1 MNLKQTSIFF
11 FAGEQSGDLHG
22 QNLLQNL
29 RQKLPGYAFTGVGG
43 PLMRP
48 FLSSSILKM
57 EDFEVMGFSDVLRA
71 LPKLIRQ
78 FYQVRNAI
86 LDTQPAAVVLIDYPG
101 FNLRLAK
108 SLRKKG
114 YKGKIAQYICPSVWA
129 WGKERIEHMANT
141 LDLLL
146 SILPFE
152 KELFSHTP
160 LHVEYIGNPLLT
172 TIKGHSYH
180 PHWIEL
186 LGIKPAAQLIALFPG
201 SRKGEIQ
208 RNLPI
213 QLKVAQL
220 MRREDR
226 TFALSC
232 AHPGIIPVMQSIL
245 EETHLKL
252 HRDIFLVPKA
262 YTYELMKDSHAAI
275 AKSGTVTLELALHQ
289 RPSTV
294 IYQLTAL
301 NRFIAK
307 YILRLNLP
315 YYSIANILAQK
326 QIFPE
331 LIATGLTPKNVYA
344 KMEDLSNPDSA
355 NRQMCIQNCRDL
367 IPLLAQKSHPFEQAT
382 QAILEMLEEKSG

>member
-1 MNLKQTSIFF
+1 MNAKQKSIFL

-22 QNLLQNL
+22 QNLLQHL
-29 RQKLPGYAFTGVGG
+29 QQKLPDYTFSGVGG

-48 FLSSSILKM
+48 FFTSSVLRM
-57 EDFEVMGFSDVLRA
+57 EDFEVMGFSDVLRS
-71 LPKLIRQ
+71 LPKLTRQ

-86 LDTQPAAVVLIDYPG
+86 LDTLPEAVILIDYPG

-108 SLRKKG
+108 ALRKKG
-114 YKGKIAQYICPSVWA
+114 YKGKIVQYICPSVWA
-129 WGKERIEHMANT
+129 WGKGRIEHMANT

-146 SILPFE
+146 SIVPFE
-152 KELFSHTP
+152 KQLFSHTP
-160 LHVEYIGNPLLT
+160 LRVEYIGNPLLT
-172 TIKGHSYH
+172 SIQSYSYH
-180 PHWIEL
+180 QDWMEL
-186 LGIKPAAQLIALFPG
+186 LGIKPANQLIALFPG

-213 QLKVAQL
+213 QLKAAQL
-220 MRREDR
+220 MKREDR
-226 TFALSC
+226 TFAISC
-232 AHPGIIPVMQSIL
+232 AHPEIIPVMQSIL
-245 EETHLKL
+245 EETDLKL
-252 HRDIFLVPKA
+252 HQDVFLVPKA

-326 QIFPE
+326 QLFPE
-331 LIATGLTPKNVYA
+331 LIATGLTPKNVHA
-344 KMEDLSNPDSA
+344 KMEDLADPESN
-355 NRQMCIQNCRDL
+355 NRQTCIQQCQDL
-367 IPLLAQKSHPFEQAT
+367 VPFLSQKNNPCEQAT
-382 QAILEMLEEKSG
+382 QALLEMLGR